1 MGTVDELIDPVVVS
15 RLRASFRAVS
25 PTLDLSTLTLAED
38 AVVGTRLR
46 QRVDIVR
53 DALLADLPA
62 GFDATARLVRDV
74 LDEPTFAG
82 WMIWPTTELVTTRAL
97 ESGSVA
103 HFDEALALLSRL
115 TVGLTSEF
123 AIRDLVIARPQRA
136 LDVMHSWTDHD
147 DQHVRRLA
155 SEGSRAYLPWARRV
169 PWLIAHPRATR
180 RILDR
185 LYRDPSEYV
194 RRSVANHVNDL
205 SRIDA
210 AVAVD
215 AASHWAAH
223 PDGTTSRLLGHAL
236 RTLVK
241 RADSRALELVGF
253 RGANLQVSRPQTSAD
268 RIRWNDGVTFSSVV
282 TNHGDDDATVAID
295 YSIGFQR
302 ANGSVAPKTF
312 KLTSR
317 RLAAGESVLVSK
329 SHSFRPRTTR
339 TYYPGPHYVTV
350 QANGVLSPRADFL
363 LEADGARAS

>member
-1 MGTVDELIDPVVVS
+1 MGTVDELIDPAVVS

-25 PTLDLSTLTLAED
+25 PTLDLAALTRAED
-38 AVVGTRLR
+38 GVVGARLR

-53 DALLADLPA
+53 DALLDDLPS
-62 GFDATARLVRDV
+62 GFDATARLVSDV
-74 LDEPTFAG
+74 LDQPAFAG
-82 WMIWPTTELVTTRAL
+82 WMIWPTTELVATRAL

-123 AIRDLVIARPQRA
+123 AVRDLLIARPLRA
-136 LDVMHSWTDHD
+136 LDVMHSWTEHD

-205 SRIDA
+205 SRIEA
-210 AVAVD
+210 AVATD

-223 PDGTTSRLLGHAL
+223 PDGTTARLVRHAL

-241 RADSRALELVGF
+241 RADARALELVGF
-253 RGANLQVSRPQTSAD
+253 RGANLQVSRPQTSG
-268 RIRWNDGVTFSSVV
+268 RRVRWNDGVTFSSVV
-282 TNHGDDDATVAID
+282 TNHGDAEATVAID
-295 YSIGFQR
+295 YSIGFRR
-302 ANGSVAPKTF
+302 ANGSVGSKTF

-317 RLAAGESVLVSK
+317 RLAAGESTTVSK

-339 TYYPGPHYVTV
+339 TYYPGLHSVTV
-350 QANGVLSPRADFL
+350 QANGVLSAPADFV
-363 LEADGARAS
+363 LEADGGRAS